1 METHASFAY
10 GLWSLVLLM
19 FAFSFSRPRTRALTL
34 AAALAAAP
42 VAAQPADDAAGFRK
56 EVAGFTLYL
65 AVMPAPVLAGPA
77 PSVEPGAS
85 PFRRAPAARDTHHV
99 MVSLFESTS
108 GRRVTDARVEARV
121 AALGF
126 SGETKPLEPAS
137 VGGAQL
143 YVGTFPMLGRG
154 PFRVDVEFRLRQS
167 ARPQRARFY
176 FTHPSFAPPRKKN
189 GPGEG

>member
-1 METHASFAY
+1 MRSDAVKRWAY
-10 GLWSLVLLM
+10 
-19 FAFSFSRPRTRALTL
+19 RALMLVTVL
-34 AAALAAAP
+34 AIPPAGGA
-42 VAAQPADDAAGFRK
+42 ADDAAGFRK
-56 EVAGFTLYL
+56 EVAGFAVYL

-85 PFRRAPAARDTHHV
+85 PFRRVPAARDTHHV
-99 MVSLFESTS
+99 MVSLFESSS

-126 SGETKPLEPAS
+126 SGEKKPLEPAS
-137 VGGAQL
+137 VGGARL
-143 YVGTFPMLGRG
+143 YVGTFPMRGRG

-176 FTHPSFAPPRKKN
+176 FTPPSFEPPRTNN